1 MVERDNKLRKEKL
14 ASVLQG
20 MAARFFAENSLDWGV
35 NAMVMVDHV
44 FMAADLK
51 SARIWISF
59 SPHKPDKAEYR
70 FGLVDKKRQDL
81 QNYLF
86 QQMTIRRV
94 PKVFLCL
101 SDPEKTFKI
110 IDIFGTLEGH
120 AGDQPADSED
130 TTE

>member
-1 MVERDNKLRKEKL
+1 MERDNKLRKEKL

-20 MAARFFAENSLDWGV
+20 MAARFFTENSLDWGI
-35 NAMVMVDHV
+35 NSMVLVDHV

-51 SARIWISF
+51 SAHIWISF

-70 FGLVDKKRQDL
+70 FGIVDKKTRDL

-86 QQMTIRRV
+86 KEMTIRRV
-94 PKVFLCL
+94 PKVSLRL

-110 IDIFGTLEGH
+110 IDIFGTLEDH
-120 AGDQPADSED
+120 AGDKPEDSED
-130 TTE
+130 STK